1 MTLQEF
7 SNGFDLLYNNITS
20 NKAPGLNE
28 YEKSILLTKAQE
40 TLVTDFYKGNFNLD
54 TFESTEDVSKYLSN
68 LIEAKILTIKD
79 VDDTLVTQGKCI
91 NDKSIP
97 FKSPDDMLFI
107 TYEYVI
113 MYNYKLIDG
122 NDDTSYK
129 VKAEVLPTTQDSF
142 NATYKNPFKSIPD
155 KRVLR
160 LLFQN
165 KIEIILPP
173 DTKDIKYSLASYY
186 IRYIKKPQP
195 IILENL
201 STYGITIEGVS
212 EKTDCKL
219 DSSFHK
225 FILEKAVLLA
235 KNLWTNE
242 V

>member
-68 LIEAKILTIKD
+68 LIEAKILTIED
-79 VDDTLVTQGKCI
+79 VDVTLFDKRI
-91 NDKSIP
+91 NDKSIL

-113 MYNYKLIDG
+113 MNNYKLINGFDIP
-122 NDDTSYK
+122 YK
-129 VKAEVLPTTQDSF
+129 VKVEVLPTTQDSF
-142 NATYKNPFKSIPD
+142 NATYKNPFKFIPD

-165 KIEIILPP
+165 RIEIFLPP
-173 DTKDIKYSLASYY
+173 DTKDIKYSLDSYY

-201 STYGITIEGVS
+201 SDYKITIEGVS

-235 KNLWTNE
+235 KNLWANE